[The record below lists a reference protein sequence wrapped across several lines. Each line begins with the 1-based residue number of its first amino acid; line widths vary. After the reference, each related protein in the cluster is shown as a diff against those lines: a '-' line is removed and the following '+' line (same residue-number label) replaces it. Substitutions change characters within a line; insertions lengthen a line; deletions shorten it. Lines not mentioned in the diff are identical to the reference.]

1 MSRRDV
7 VLASSRET
15 RQPAI
20 KPINIGI
27 AGAGRM
33 GRAIIA
39 AIDGRDDFH
48 LSGIWVRDEQAA
60 AALHVAAAV
69 QVSADLD
76 RAVDA
81 ADVIIDFSVAA
92 ATSQVVATA
101 VRQQK
106 PLVCGVSGLGDE
118 QIARIDAASAVIPVV
133 YDRNMSQGIAI
144 LERLVRQAATTL
156 GMEFEV
162 EIDETHHVHKKD
174 APSGTALK
182 LGAAVAEARDQTF
195 AAVRWYAPEA
205 KTSRPAAG
213 DIRFGVER
221 RGEVRGV
228 HKVSFVSATER
239 LTFSHSVTSRQVFAV
254 GALRAAAWISTQAP
268 GRFDMGDVLFD
279 KT

>member
-1 MSRRDV
+1 
-7 VLASSRET
+7 
-15 RQPAI
+15 
-20 KPINIGI
+20 
-27 AGAGRM
+27 M

-60 AALHVAAAV
+60 AALPVAAAV

-76 RAVDA
+76 RAFGA
-81 ADVIIDFSVAA
+81 ADVIIDFSLAD

-106 PLVCGVSGLGDE
+106 PLVCGVSGLDDE
-118 QIARIDAASAVIPVV
+118 QIARIDAASAVIPIV
-133 YDRNMSQGIAI
+133 YDRNMSQGIAV

-162 EIDETHHVHKKD
+162 EIHETHHVHKKD

-182 LGAAVAEARDQTF
+182 LGEAIAEARDQEF

-205 KTSRPAAG
+205 KTSKPAAG
-213 DIRFGVER
+213 DIRFDVER
-221 RGEVRGV
+221 HGEIHGD

-239 LTFSHSVTSRQVFAV
+239 LMFCHSVTSRQVFAA
-254 GALRAAAWISTQAP
+254 GALRAATWISTQAP
-268 GRFDMGDVLFD
+268 GRFGMDDVLFD
-279 KT
+279 ET